1 MKLLPSPDSLNHK
14 ETTKRGSVSAQSS
27 SAEVFTVNNISTS
40 AGYRYQ
46 VTLVTFWQRRL
57 SSIALITSVFSHLI
71 KTFDTVFLKC
81 VNFPYGFRQFKKLV
95 IEQNK
100 KLV

>member
-1 MKLLPSPDSLNHK
+1 MKLLPSPDSLSHK

-27 SAEVFTVNNISTS
+27 SGEVFTVNNISTS
-40 AGYRYQ
+40 DIKSPAS
-46 VTLVTFWQRRL
+46 VTLWQRLL
-57 SSIALITSVFSHLI
+57 SSIALITSLFSHLI

-81 VNFPYGFRQFKKLV
+81 ANLPYGFRQFKKLV

-100 KLV
+100 ELV